1 MLKAEKA
8 ALRLS
13 LQIAK
18 LALRGL
24 SALVDEQLRRTDPDT
39 PTDAS
44 GRALEAADPARLR
57 SAGRGIARPALGAG
71 QAREPRSDRT
81 DELLSFWAECD
92 GRRRVHPRD
101 APFVSADRFALDL
114 LPQPW
119 VGPLLT
125 ADIFVLLLNP
135 GHSGEEADYEQRRPD
150 FREALAATL
159 AGQQRHVFLDPR
171 FSDHP
176 GAAWTSRVLG
186 RAIAPLLAE
195 RLCMVELVPY
205 HSRQGAVA
213 TAVADRLP
221 SSRRIRD
228 WVKHDLRPRA
238 ERGEVA
244 LIVPRGA
251 RRWGFEPG
259 SVSGSV
265 TVYDAARARGA
276 YMTPGTPGGDLIAQ
290 RLARPRRG
298 A

>member
-1 MLKAEKA
+1 MARAEKA
-8 ALRLS
+8 VLRLS

-24 SALVDEQLRRTDPDT
+24 SALVDDQLRRTDPAT
-39 PTDAS
+39 PGEAS
-44 GRALEAADPARLR
+44 GRALEAAEPVRLR
-57 SAGRGIARPALGAG
+57 SAGRGIARPALGAA
-71 QAREPRSDRT
+71 QAREPRSERT
-81 DELLSFWAECD
+81 DALLSFWAECD
-92 GRRRVHPRD
+92 GRCVHPQD

-135 GHSGEEADYEQRRPD
+135 GHSGEEADYERRRPD

-159 AGQQRHVFLDPR
+159 AGRQRHVFLDPR

-195 RLCMVELVPY
+195 RLCMIELVPY

-228 WVKHDLRPRA
+228 WVEHDLRPRA

-244 LIVPRGA
+244 LIVPRAA

-259 SVSGSV
+259 SAGGSV

-290 RLARPRRG
+290 RLARPGRG

>member
-1 MLKAEKA
+1 MLKSERTV
-8 ALRLS
+8 LRLS

-18 LALRGL
+18 LALRSL
-24 SALVDEQLRRTDPDT
+24 SALVDDQLRRTDPGT
-39 PTDAS
+39 PADAS
-44 GRALEAADPARLR
+44 GRALVAAKPVRLQ
-57 SAGRGIARPALGAG
+57 SAGRGIAHAVSATGAS
-71 QAREPRSDRT
+71 RELRSDRT
-81 DELLSFWAECD
+81 DELMSFWAECD
-92 GRRRVHPRD
+92 RRNVHPRD
-101 APFVSADRFALDL
+101 APFVSAERFALDL

-135 GHSGEEADYEQRRPD
+135 GHSGEEADYERRRPD
-150 FREALAATL
+150 FRDALNATR
-159 AGQQRHVFLDPR
+159 AGRQRHVFLDPR

-195 RLCMVELVPY
+195 RLCMIELVPY

-228 WVKHDLRPRA
+228 WVEHDLRPRA

-244 LIVPRGA
+244 LIVPRAA
-251 RRWGFEPG
+251 RRWGFESG
-259 SVSGSV
+259 SASGSV

-290 RLARPRRG
+290 RLAHPGRG